1 MVVYRSAAALE
12 AAVKAAAKSSPLDT
26 GRAVSGFYFHRLLCR
41 VFAGG
46 NDSFVLKGG
55 QAMLARTLD
64 ARTTRDVDLL
74 ALHHDLEATVEQ
86 LIGLIEADFGDFIVF
101 GYAGSRPIKTD
112 DEYRSGATLKFVPIL
127 GAKRMLAINI
137 DLVVDEVP
145 LEGAERVTPADRL
158 EIAGLPTCDY
168 LVYPVENALADKF
181 CALLETHEGRASS
194 RVKDLVDIA
203 IYVTTCEIDGARLQ
217 KRLEREA
224 VFRGLNLPETFK
236 TPQAWTATHER
247 QFVKLCQQT
256 GLAGDFRTISAAASL
271 ARNLLDPA
279 INKTS
284 TGQSWNPE
292 TLKWY

>member
-1 MVVYRSAAALE
+1 MVYQSAAALE
-12 AAVKAAAKSSPLDT
+12 SAVKAAAQSSPLDT

-64 ARTTRDVDLL
+64 ARMTRDVDLL
-74 ALHHDLEATVEQ
+74 ALHHDLEATIEE

-101 GYAGSRPIKTD
+101 EYAGRRPIKTD

-127 GAKRMLAINI
+127 GAKRMQAINI

-145 LEGAERVTPADRL
+145 LKDAQRVTPADRL

-181 CALLETHEGRASS
+181 CALLETHEGRVSS

-203 IYVTTCEIDGARLQ
+203 IYATTCEIDGTKLQ
-217 KRLEREA
+217 ERVEREA
-224 VFRGLNLPETFK
+224 AFRGLNLPETFK
-236 TPQAWTATHER
+236 VPQDWGATHER

-256 GLAGDFRTISAAASL
+256 GLVAAFRTISAATSL
-271 ARNLLDPA
+271 AGNLLDPA
-279 INKTS
+279 VNKTS
-284 TGQSWNPE
+284 SGQSWNPE
-292 TLKWY
+292 TLKWQ